1 MLMEGRTSIVI
12 AQRILTVENADQII
26 VLEQGRV
33 VERGKHEEL
42 LARPGFYKELYEL
55 QQQEQDEAHSANLV
69 RHQGGRSRMATRY
82 EPDELLGKAYDPQIA
97 RRFPLWIRHAVQEA
111 DADLCPRDRGRN
123 RRRPPA
129 SVSLQSRHQ

>member
-69 RHQGGRSRMATRY
+69 RHQGG
-82 EPDELLGKAYDPQIA
+82 EE
-97 RRFPLWIRHAVQEA
+97 
-111 DADLCPRDRGRN
+111 
-123 RRRPPA
+123 
-129 SVSLQSRHQ
+129 

>member
-1 MLMEGRTSIVI
+1 RILILDDATSSVDTETEHDIQEALKVLMEGRTSIVI

-69 RHQGGRSRMATRY
+69 RQQGG
-82 EPDELLGKAYDPQIA
+82 EE
-97 RRFPLWIRHAVQEA
+97 
-111 DADLCPRDRGRN
+111 
-123 RRRPPA
+123 
-129 SVSLQSRHQ
+129 